1 HRPPGACRGARA
13 LSRSRHA
20 ARGRVGVPAPG
31 RGAPLDRTPPGA
43 LTTPPMPDSASSP
56 RIEDLRPVSA
66 GERVFTLPSY
76 VLMLWASLIVVQAF
90 VLGQALLPPQG
101 TLTLL
106 QGFAVVILGAVT
118 MAVFMSLNGQAGFRH
133 GIPYCI
139 HARPAFGI
147 RGARLPELLR
157 LVPALIWYGFGTWI
171 AVLSV
176 DGIVRTLTG
185 FSPPGVTYVYFLV
198 LQALQT
204 WLALRGVRAMKW
216 FNVVASVALV
226 LIMGY
231 MLMRVLGTNSVE

>member
-1 HRPPGACRGARA
+1 GGLLHVPEGRVRFPLPRAPRAARAHVRGTAPSPHRPPGACRGARA

-106 QGFAVVILGAVT
+106 QGF
-118 MAVFMSLNGQAGFRH
+118 
-133 GIPYCI
+133 
-139 HARPAFGI
+139 
-147 RGARLPELLR
+147 
-157 LVPALIWYGFGTWI
+157 
-171 AVLSV
+171 
-176 DGIVRTLTG
+176 
-185 FSPPGVTYVYFLV
+185 
-198 LQALQT
+198 
-204 WLALRGVRAMKW
+204 
-216 FNVVASVALV
+216 
-226 LIMGY
+226 
-231 MLMRVLGTNSVE
+231 